1 MSWKNTSVLVTGAS
15 RGLGR
20 AIAKA
25 FAAEGADVGIGYH
38 RFDTEAQKTV
48 EEIRSLGGSAIAV
61 KADVRKPEQIESAIK
76 EFLNAFKKIDVLINN
91 AAIVD
96 DKPLVLM
103 SEESW
108 SAVLQTNLGGVFN
121 CSKAVA
127 RLMMAQKKG
136 VIINIA
142 SIAGFMASP
151 GQANYSASKGGVI
164 ALTRTLARE
173 LASKGIRVNAVVPGL
188 ITEGMTKRLDKQVA
202 ENYLKRIPLARF
214 GKADEIAKAVMFL
227 ASQDASYIIGQTLV
241 VDGGLI
247 I

>member
-25 FAAEGADVGIGYH
+25 FAAKGADVGIGYH
-38 RFDTEAQKTV
+38 RFDVEALKTV
-48 EEIRSLGGSAIAV
+48 EEIRSLGGSALAV

-188 ITEGMTKRLDKQVA
+188 ITEGMTQRLDKQVA

-214 GKADEIAKAVMFL
+214 GKAGEIAKAVMFL